1 MIGLIVQPLVITLDD
16 IDLSLISALIGLAVT
31 IPVTY
36 LIVDRVVARHDRKK
50 LEPVEKL
57 AKERLRSKLGVG
69 FLTTF
74 LITLVIDITSAVGEK
89 KTLSKE
95 ILSLHIEK
103 LKGAQSDLEML
114 LGVYNNVLDV
124 KTTHLTSSIILFIE
138 HLQEDF
144 EYLSQIYPKPPTRV
158 HASHIEDIILRTV
171 KLTKEELEALGTDNA
186 QIRALEEWLT
196 NYSITQVKLSDPRE
210 MVSEHGQHNMVIY
223 GATSVFG
230 TNSH

>member
-1 MIGLIVQPLVITLDD
+1 MTMIAPIALPLAITLDD

-31 IPVTY
+31 LPVTY
-36 LIVDRVVARHDRKK
+36 LIVDRVVARRDRKK

-74 LITLVIDITSAVGEK
+74 LITLVIDVTSAVGEK
-89 KTLSKE
+89 RELSKDV
-95 ILSLHIEK
+95 ISLHIEK

-124 KTTHLTSSIILFIE
+124 KITHLTSSIIPFIE

-158 HASHIEDIILRTV
+158 HASHIEDVILKTV
-171 KLTKEELEALGTDNA
+171 RLTKEELEALGTDSV

-196 NYSITQVKLSDPRE
+196 NYTKDRVAASEPRE
-210 MVSEHGQHNMVIY
+210 MLEVSGKHQIG
-223 GATSVFG
+223 
-230 TNSH
+230 

>member
-1 MIGLIVQPLVITLDD
+1 MIQSILQPFAITFDD
-16 IDLSLISALIGLAVT
+16 IGLSLISAVIGLAVT
-31 IPVTY
+31 LPVTY

-74 LITLVIDITSAVGEK
+74 LITLVIDVTSAVGDK
-89 KTLSKE
+89 RGLSKDV
-95 ILSLHIEK
+95 ISLHIEK

-144 EYLSQIYPKPPTRV
+144 EYLAQIYPKPPTRV
-158 HASHIEDIILRTV
+158 HASHIEDIILKTV
-171 KLTKEELEALGTDNA
+171 KLTKEELTVLGTDSA

-196 NYSITQVKLSDPRE
+196 DYTRTRVPASEPRE
-210 MVSEHGQHNMVIY
+210 MVEVSGKHQIG
-223 GATSVFG
+223 
-230 TNSH
+230 

>member
-1 MIGLIVQPLVITLDD
+1 MLRFILQPLVITIDD
-16 IDLSLISALIGLAVT
+16 IDLSLISALIGLALT

-89 KTLSKE
+89 RTLSKDV
-95 ILSLHIEK
+95 LSLHIEK

-114 LGVYNNVLDV
+114 LGVYNNVLGV

-158 HASHIEDIILRTV
+158 HASHIEDVILKTV
-171 KLTKEELEALGTDNA
+171 RLTKEELEELGTDSV
-186 QIRALEEWLT
+186 QIRALEDWLT
-196 NYSITQVKLSDPRE
+196 NYTKTRVREAEPRE
-210 MVSEHGQHNMVIY
+210 MIEVSGKHQIG
-223 GATSVFG
+223 
-230 TNSH
+230 

>member
-1 MIGLIVQPLVITLDD
+1 MLLSIVQPLAITLDD
-16 IDLSLISALIGLAVT
+16 IGLSLISALIGLAVT
-31 IPVTY
+31 LPVTY

-74 LITLVIDITSAVGEK
+74 LITLVIDVTSAVGDRRG
-89 KTLSKE
+89 LSKDV
-95 ILSLHIEK
+95 ISLHIEK

-144 EYLSQIYPKPPTRV
+144 EYLSQIYPKPPTSV
-158 HASHIEDIILRTV
+158 HASHIEDIILKTV
-171 KLTKEELEALGTDNA
+171 KLTKEELTVLGTDSV

-196 NYSITQVKLSDPRE
+196 DYTRKRVSPSEPRE
-210 MVSEHGQHNMVIY
+210 MIEVSGKHQIG
-223 GATSVFG
+223 
-230 TNSH
+230 

>member
-74 LITLVIDITSAVGEK
+74 LITLVIDITSASREK
-89 KTLSKE
+89 SPIPKDVL
-95 ILSLHIEK
+95 LLHIEK
-103 LKGAQSDLEML
+103 LKTAQSDLETL
-114 LGVYNNVLDV
+114 LGVYSNVLDV
-124 KTTHLTSSIILFIE
+124 EIARMTNDVVLQIE

-144 EYLSQIYPKPPTRV
+144 EYLAETQPRPPTQS
-158 HASHIEDIILRTV
+158 HASHMEQVLLKTV
-171 KLTKEELEALGTDNA
+171 HLTKEELIALGTDNA
-186 QIRALEEWLT
+186 QIHALEDWLT
-196 NYSITQVKLSDPRE
+196 QYTRE
-210 MVSEHGQHNMVIY
+210 RRSMPTKKEPIAVRGGHTI
-223 GATSVFG
+223 
-230 TNSH
+230 

>member
-1 MIGLIVQPLVITLDD
+1 MLEFIVQPLIITLDD
-16 IDLSLISALIGLAVT
+16 IDLSLISAIIGLAVT

-57 AKERLRSKLGVG
+57 ANERLRSKLRVD

-74 LITLVIDITSAVGEK
+74 LITLVIDTTSAVGEK
-89 KTLSKE
+89 KTLSKDV
-95 ILSLHIEK
+95 LSLHIEK
-103 LKGAQSDLEML
+103 LKRAQSDLEML

-144 EYLSQIYPKPPTRV
+144 EYLQQLYPKPPTRV
-158 HASHIEDIILRTV
+158 HASHIEDVILKTV
-171 KLTKEELEALGTDNA
+171 KLTKEELETHGTDSV
-186 QIRALEEWLT
+186 QIRALEEWLS
-196 NYSITQVKLSDPRE
+196 NYTKTRVAPLEPRE
-210 MVSEHGQHNMVIY
+210 IIEFSGKHQIG
-223 GATSVFG
+223 
-230 TNSH
+230 

>member
-1 MIGLIVQPLVITLDD
+1 LAITIDD
-16 IDLSLISALIGLAVT
+16 LDLSLISALIGLAVT
-31 IPVTY
+31 LPVTY
-36 LIVDRVVARHDRKK
+36 LIVDRVVARRERKK
-50 LEPVEKL
+50 LEPIEKL

-89 KTLSKE
+89 RSLSKDV
-95 ILSLHIEK
+95 ISLHIEK

-124 KTTHLTSSIILFIE
+124 RTTHLTSSIIQFIE

-158 HASHIEDIILRTV
+158 HASHIEDIILKTV
-171 KLTKEELEALGTDNA
+171 RLTKEELEALATDSV
-186 QIRALEEWLT
+186 QIRALEQWLT
-196 NYSITQVKLSDPRE
+196 NYTKVRVMPEQPRE
-210 MVSEHGQHNMVIY
+210 MIEVSGKHQIG
-223 GATSVFG
+223 
-230 TNSH
+230 

>member
-1 MIGLIVQPLVITLDD
+1 MLGSIAQPLAITLDD

-74 LITLVIDITSAVGEK
+74 LITLVIDITSATEDK
-89 KTLSKE
+89 KGLSKE
-95 ILSLHIEK
+95 VISLHIEK

-114 LGVYNNVLDV
+114 LGVYNHVLDV

-158 HASHIEDIILRTV
+158 HASHIEDVILKTV
-171 KLTKEELEALGTDNA
+171 KLTKEELEVLGTDNI

-196 NYSITQVKLSDPRE
+196 DYRKTRVVPSEPQEIIE
-210 MVSEHGQHNMVIY
+210 VSGKHQIR
-223 GATSVFG
+223 
-230 TNSH
+230 

>member
-1 MIGLIVQPLVITLDD
+1 MLASITQPLAITLDD

-31 IPVTY
+31 LPVTY
-36 LIVDRVVARHDRKK
+36 LIVDRVVARRDRKK

-74 LITLVIDITSAVGEK
+74 LITLVIDVTSAVGEK
-89 KTLSKE
+89 QGLPKDV
-95 ILSLHIEK
+95 ISLHIEK

-158 HASHIEDIILRTV
+158 HASHIEDIILKTV
-171 KLTKEELEALGTDNA
+171 KLTKEESSFFMSVMVAFPTGCLLNVSNAIPFTIPFFCADAAIQNETRTDN
-186 QIRALEEWLT
+186 
-196 NYSITQVKLSDPRE
+196 K
-210 MVSEHGQHNMVIY
+210 
-223 GATSVFG
+223 
-230 TNSH
+230 

>member
-1 MIGLIVQPLVITLDD
+1 MLGFIGQPLIITLDD

-57 AKERLRSKLGVG
+57 SKLGVG

-89 KTLSKE
+89 KSLSKDL
-95 ILSLHIEK
+95 ISLHIEK

-124 KTTHLTSSIILFIE
+124 RTTHLTSSIILFIE

-144 EYLSQIYPKPPTRV
+144 EYLSQIYPKPPTKV
-158 HASHIEDIILRTV
+158 HASHIEDIILKTV
-171 KLTKEELEALGTDNA
+171 KLTKEELQVLGTDGV

-196 NYSITQVKLSDPRE
+196 NYTKTRVTPAEPRE
-210 MVSEHGQHNMVIY
+210 MVEVSGKHQIG
-223 GATSVFG
+223 
-230 TNSH
+230 

>member
-1 MIGLIVQPLVITLDD
+1 RNLVRRSKAQETPLLAMIGLIVQPLVITLDD

-89 KTLSKE
+89 KTLSKDV
-95 ILSLHIEK
+95 LSLHIEK

-114 LGVYNNVLDV
+114 LGVYNNVLEV

-158 HASHIEDIILRTV
+158 HA
-171 KLTKEELEALGTDNA
+171 
-186 QIRALEEWLT
+186 
-196 NYSITQVKLSDPRE
+196 
-210 MVSEHGQHNMVIY
+210 
-223 GATSVFG
+223 
-230 TNSH
+230 

>member
-1 MIGLIVQPLVITLDD
+1 MLASIAQPLAITLDD
-16 IDLSLISALIGLAVT
+16 IDLSLVSALIGLAVT
-31 IPVTY
+31 LPVTY
-36 LIVDRVVARHDRKK
+36 LIVDRVVARRDRKK

-74 LITLVIDITSAVGEK
+74 LITLVIDVTSAVGEK
-89 KTLSKE
+89 RELSKDV
-95 ILSLHIEK
+95 LSLHIEK

-124 KTTHLTSSIILFIE
+124 RTTHLTSSIILFIE

-158 HASHIEDIILRTV
+158 HASHIEDIILKTV
-171 KLTKEELEALGTDNA
+171 KLTKEELQVLGTDNV

-196 NYSITQVKLSDPRE
+196 HYTRNQVAPSEPRE
-210 MVSEHGQHNMVIY
+210 MIEVSGKHEIG
-223 GATSVFG
+223 
-230 TNSH
+230 

>member
-1 MIGLIVQPLVITLDD
+1 MLATPQPLLITLDD
-16 IDLSLISALIGLAVT
+16 IDLSLVSALIGLAVT
-31 IPVTY
+31 LPVTY

-74 LITLVIDITSAVGEK
+74 LITLVIDITSAVGEERSLPK
-89 KTLSKE
+89 DV
-95 ILSLHIEK
+95 ISLHIEK

-114 LGVYNNVLDV
+114 LGVYNNVLNV

-144 EYLSQIYPKPPTRV
+144 EYLSQIYPKPLRKV
-158 HASHIEDIILRTV
+158 HASHIEDVILKTV
-171 KLTKEELEALGTDNA
+171 RLTKEELEILGTDNA
-186 QIRALEEWLT
+186 QIRALEEWLIDYT
-196 NYSITQVKLSDPRE
+196 RKGVASSEPRE
-210 MVSEHGQHNMVIY
+210 MIEVSGKHQIG
-223 GATSVFG
+223 
-230 TNSH
+230 

>member
-1 MIGLIVQPLVITLDD
+1 MLGSIVQPLVITLDD

-89 KTLSKE
+89 KNLSKDV
-95 ILSLHIEK
+95 LSLHIEK

-124 KTTHLTSSIILFIE
+124 KTTHLTSSVILFIE

-144 EYLSQIYPKPPTRV
+144 EYLSQIYPKPPTRI
-158 HASHIEDIILRTV
+158 HASHIEDVILKTV
-171 KLTKEELEALGTDNA
+171 RLTKEELEGLETDSV

-196 NYSITQVKLSDPRE
+196 NYTRTRIAESEARE
-210 MVSEHGQHNMVIY
+210 MIEVSGKHRIG
-223 GATSVFG
+223 
-230 TNSH
+230 

>member
-1 MIGLIVQPLVITLDD
+1 MLEFIAQPLVITLDD
-16 IDLSLISALIGLAVT
+16 IDLSLISAFIGLAVT

-36 LIVDRVVARHDRKK
+36 LIVDRVVARHERKK

-89 KTLSKE
+89 RTLSKDV
-95 ILSLHIEK
+95 LSLHIEK

-144 EYLSQIYPKPPTRV
+144 EYLQQIYPKPPTRV
-158 HASHIEDIILRTV
+158 HASHIEDVILKTV
-171 KLTKEELEALGTDNA
+171 KLTEEELETLGTDSV

-196 NYSITQVKLSDPRE
+196 NYTKTRVAPSEPRE
-210 MVSEHGQHNMVIY
+210 IIEVSGKHQIG
-223 GATSVFG
+223 
-230 TNSH
+230 

>member
-1 MIGLIVQPLVITLDD
+1 LAITLDD

-31 IPVTY
+31 LPVTY
-36 LIVDRVVARHDRKK
+36 LIVDRVVARRDRKK

-74 LITLVIDITSAVGEK
+74 LITLVIDVTSAVEDK
-89 KTLSKE
+89 KGLPKDV
-95 ILSLHIEK
+95 ISLHIEK

-114 LGVYNNVLDV
+114 LGVYNNVLDIR
-124 KTTHLTSSIILFIE
+124 TTHLTSSIILFIE

-158 HASHIEDIILRTV
+158 HASHIEDIILKTV
-171 KLTKEELEALGTDNA
+171 KLTKEELEVLGTDNV
-186 QIRALEEWLT
+186 QIRALEQWLT
-196 NYSITQVKLSDPRE
+196 DYTRNRVAPSEPRE
-210 MVSEHGQHNMVIY
+210 MLEVSGKHLVG
-223 GATSVFG
+223 
-230 TNSH
+230 

>member
-1 MIGLIVQPLVITLDD
+1 MLPPIVQPLAITLDD

-31 IPVTY
+31 LPVTY
-36 LIVDRVVARHDRKK
+36 LIVDRVVARRDRKK

-89 KTLSKE
+89 KSLSKDL
-95 ILSLHIEK
+95 ISLHIEK
-103 LKGAQSDLEML
+103 L
-114 LGVYNNVLDV
+114 LGVYNNVLEV
-124 KTTHLTSSIILFIE
+124 RITHLTSSIILFIE

-144 EYLSQIYPKPPTRV
+144 EYLSQIYPKPPTKV
-158 HASHIEDIILRTV
+158 HASHIEDIILKTV
-171 KLTKEELEALGTDNA
+171 KLTKEELEVLGTDSI

-196 NYSITQVKLSDPRE
+196 NYTRTRVAPTEPRE
-210 MVSEHGQHNMVIY
+210 MVEVSGKHQIG
-223 GATSVFG
+223 
-230 TNSH
+230 

>member
-1 MIGLIVQPLVITLDD
+1 LLVSIAQPLAITLDD

-31 IPVTY
+31 LPVTY

-74 LITLVIDITSAVGEK
+74 LITLVIDVTSAVGDK
-89 KTLSKE
+89 KGLSKDV
-95 ILSLHIEK
+95 ISLHIEK

-124 KTTHLTSSIILFIE
+124 RTTHLTSSIILFIE

-158 HASHIEDIILRTV
+158 HASHIEDVILKTV
-171 KLTKEELEALGTDNA
+171 KLTKEELEVLGTDSA
-186 QIRALEEWLT
+186 QIRALEQWLT
-196 NYSITQVKLSDPRE
+196 EYTRNRVAPSEPRE
-210 MVSEHGQHNMVIY
+210 MTEVSGKHLVG
-223 GATSVFG
+223 
-230 TNSH
+230 

>member
-1 MIGLIVQPLVITLDD
+1 MGTNKSSERLLLAMLGFVVQPLIITLDD
-16 IDLSLISALIGLAVT
+16 ITLSFIAALMGLAVT
-31 IPVTY
+31 LPVTY
-36 LIVDRVVARHDRKK
+36 LIVDRVVANNEKKK
-50 LEPVEKL
+50 LGPVERL

-89 KTLSKE
+89 KTLSKDV
-95 ILSLHIEK
+95 LSLHIEK

-114 LGVYNNVLDV
+114 LGVYNNVLEV

-158 HASHIEDIILRTV
+158 HASHIEDIILKTV
-171 KLTKEELEALGTDNA
+171 KLTKEELAALGTDNA

-196 NYSITQVKLSDPRE
+196 NYTRTKVMPSEPRE
-210 MVSEHGQHNMVIY
+210 MVEVSGKHQIG
-223 GATSVFG
+223 
-230 TNSH
+230 

>member
-1 MIGLIVQPLVITLDD
+1 MLAIPQPLLITLDD
-16 IDLSLISALIGLAVT
+16 IDLSLVSALIGLAVT
-31 IPVTY
+31 LPVTY

-89 KTLSKE
+89 RNLPKDV
-95 ILSLHIEK
+95 ISLHIEK
-103 LKGAQSDLEML
+103 LKSAQSDLEML
-114 LGVYNNVLDV
+114 LGVYNNVLNV

-144 EYLSQIYPKPPTRV
+144 EYLSQIYPKPLTKV
-158 HASHIEDIILRTV
+158 HASHIEDVILKTV
-171 KLTKEELEALGTDNA
+171 RLTKEELEILGTDNA
-186 QIRALEEWLT
+186 QIRALEEWLIDYT
-196 NYSITQVKLSDPRE
+196 RKGVTLSEPRE
-210 MVSEHGQHNMVIY
+210 MIEVSGKHQIG
-223 GATSVFG
+223 
-230 TNSH
+230 

>member
-1 MIGLIVQPLVITLDD
+1 MLVPIAQPLAITLDD
-16 IDLSLISALIGLAVT
+16 IDLSLVSALIGLAVT
-31 IPVTY
+31 LPITY

-50 LEPVEKL
+50 LE
-57 AKERLRSKLGVG
+57 KERLRSKLGVG

-74 LITLVIDITSAVGEK
+74 LITLVIDVTSAVGEK
-89 KTLSKE
+89 KGLSKDV
-95 ILSLHIEK
+95 ISLHIEK

-158 HASHIEDIILRTV
+158 HASH
-171 KLTKEELEALGTDNA
+171 
-186 QIRALEEWLT
+186 
-196 NYSITQVKLSDPRE
+196 
-210 MVSEHGQHNMVIY
+210 
-223 GATSVFG
+223 
-230 TNSH
+230 

>member
-1 MIGLIVQPLVITLDD
+1 MLGFLAPPLVITIDD

-57 AKERLRSKLGVG
+57 ARERLRSKLGVG

-89 KTLSKE
+89 KTLSKDV
-95 ILSLHIEK
+95 LSLHIEK

-114 LGVYNNVLDV
+114 LGVYNNVLEV
-124 KTTHLTSSIILFIE
+124 KITHLTSSIILFIE

-144 EYLSQIYPKPPTRV
+144 EYLSQIYPKPPTKV
-158 HASHIEDIILRTV
+158 HASHIEDVILRTV
-171 KLTKEELEALGTDNA
+171 RLTKEELEDLGTDSV
-186 QIRALEEWLT
+186 QIRALEDWLT
-196 NYSITQVKLSDPRE
+196 NYTKTRVEEPGPRE
-210 MVSEHGQHNMVIY
+210 MIEVSGKHQIG
-223 GATSVFG
+223 
-230 TNSH
+230 

>member
-74 LITLVIDITSAVGEK
+74 LITLVIDITSASREK
-89 KTLSKE
+89 SPIPKDVL
-95 ILSLHIEK
+95 LLHIEK
-103 LKGAQSDLEML
+103 LKTAQSDLETL
-114 LGVYNNVLDV
+114 LGVYSNVLDV
-124 KTTHLTSSIILFIE
+124 EIARMTNDVVLQIE

-144 EYLSQIYPKPPTRV
+144 EYLAETQPRPPTES
-158 HASHIEDIILRTV
+158 HASHMEQVLLKTV
-171 KLTKEELEALGTDNA
+171 HLTKEELIALGTDNA
-186 QIRALEEWLT
+186 QIHALEDWLT
-196 NYSITQVKLSDPRE
+196 QYTRE
-210 MVSEHGQHNMVIY
+210 RRSMPTKKEPIAVRGGHTI
-223 GATSVFG
+223 
-230 TNSH
+230 